1 MVSKGGRVGS
11 TLKLRK
17 SRVCLYNF
25 ILAAIFIVFKDKTA
39 WFLFC
44 NISASFA
51 VQGTGERK
59 RFILVTPWFGTLE
72 TWILLVLFCSSGY
85 AYITTHK

>member
-1 MVSKGGRVGS
+1 MGS

-39 WFLFC
+39 CLLFC
-44 NISASFA
+44 SISASFA
-51 VQGTGERK
+51 VQGTAEQK
-59 RFILVTPWFGTLE
+59 HFIFITPWFRTLE
-72 TWILLVLFCSSGY
+72 TWILIVLLCGSGY
-85 AYITTHK
+85 A